1 MNHVTHKSKGCR
13 INLIGGECVECYQD
27 YYLTHNND
35 VDDEILDF
43 TFQHQDQLPLL
54 IICGNSNKMIEIA
67 SKTLKKASIEFSSPR
82 FGILR
87 IEKV

>member
-1 MNHVTHKSKGCR
+1 MKVFLEKG
-13 INLIGGECVECYQD
+13 ILHLDLHGIK
-27 YYLTHNND
+27 HND
-35 VDDEILDF
+35 VDNEILDF
-43 TFQHQDQLPLL
+43 IFQHQDKLPLI

-67 SKTLKKASIEFSSPR
+67 SNCLKKANIEFSFPR